1 VEQALALVGPSVTV
15 ALVLTRPRFGPRLRI
30 TPAIAAFAGVTV
42 MLVMRTVQPIEILH
56 AAQELWRP
64 FLGVAS
70 IMITAAV
77 AERVGLLERAAHFA
91 EKATNGPVWLAFGVV
106 FALSAAVAST
116 FNNDAAILVL
126 TPIIVRLVRR
136 RYPQRPYLTMPFA
149 FAVFAAAGVAPL
161 VISNPIN
168 LVVSSHAGIG
178 FNEYAAIMIPV
189 AAAGLVAAFVALC
202 FCFRKEITDNTPAR
216 GPASE
221 PRGPLRRA
229 EKLALLVMGVGLG
242 MYPVVSF
249 FDGPV
254 WAVAFVGAA
263 AGIWVCRRYQGDH
276 VVSFTQEVAWDVLLF
291 LLGVFVMA
299 QGLRATGAVGYLTS
313 LYGMASS
320 TVGQVSII
328 GVVSALGS
336 AVLNNHPM
344 AIMNAVAID
353 DLMGRSHPHVL
364 AALIGGD
371 LGPRLLPIGSLAG
384 LLWMRVLQRDG
395 LELSIRQ
402 FVRVGVTLTIPAL
415 TISLAV
421 LLWLT

>member
-1 VEQALALVGPSVTV
+1 MEQALALVGPSITV
-15 ALVLTRPRFGPRLRI
+15 ALVLARPRVGPKFRV
-30 TPAIAAFAGVTV
+30 TPAMAGAAGVAV
-42 MLVMRTVQPIEILH
+42 MLLMGRVQAIEILH
-56 AAQELWRP
+56 AATELWRP
-64 FLGVAS
+64 FVGVAS

-77 AERVGLLERAAHFA
+77 AERVGLLERAAGFA
-91 EKATNGPVWLAFGVV
+91 ERATKGPVWLAFGVV
-106 FALSAAVAST
+106 FAISAVVAST

-126 TPIIVRLVRR
+126 TPIIVRLIRR
-136 RYPQRPYLTMPFA
+136 RYPQRPHLTMPFA

-178 FNEYAAIMIPV
+178 FNEYAKVMIPV
-189 AAAGLVAAFVALC
+189 AGASLVAAFVALC
-202 FCFRKEITDNTPAR
+202 LYFRREIADNTPAE

-221 PRGPLRRA
+221 PRGPMKRPER
-229 EKLALLVMGVGLG
+229 LALLVLFVGLG
-242 MYPVVSF
+242 MYPLVSF

-254 WAVAFVGAA
+254 WAVAFGGAVV
-263 AGIWVCRRYQGDH
+263 GIWVCRRYQGDH
-276 VVSFTQEVAWDVLLF
+276 VVSFTQEVAWDVLVF

-299 QGLRATGAVGYLTS
+299 QGLRATGAVGLLTS
-313 LYGMASS
+313 LYGTASS
-320 TVGQVSII
+320 TVAQVSVI

-353 DLMGRSHPHVL
+353 DLIGKSHPHVL

-384 LLWMRVLQRDG
+384 LLWIRVLFRDG
-395 LELSIRQ
+395 IEVSLRQ
-402 FVRVGVTLTIPAL
+402 FIRVGAVLTVPAL
-415 TISLAV
+415 AVSLTL